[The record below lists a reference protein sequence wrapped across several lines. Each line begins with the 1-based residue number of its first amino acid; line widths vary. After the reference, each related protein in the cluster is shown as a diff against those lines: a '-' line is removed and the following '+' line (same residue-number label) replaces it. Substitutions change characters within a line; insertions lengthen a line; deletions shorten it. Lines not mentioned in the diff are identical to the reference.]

1 IARPTKRHL
10 PLQFAALWRVAVLR
24 RTHAFQLGAPCSI
37 KFVYRRCRCERSFLM
52 PKRPPLQSRRLLAQC
67 AIPSN
72 KALETASLSGGSECG
87 TTSVGAN
94 PLHHGTEA
102 IRALRRE
109 MFAQTH
115 AFEQFDG
122 IGVQNL
128 PCALARIDSEQDR
141 NQSAHDMGI
150 AVTAK
155 GQHGRPRAVRAH
167 RGVEPDLAR
176 AALDLVGITMR
187 R

>member
-1 IARPTKRHL
+1 MNFLMRQL
-10 PLQFAALWRVAVLR
+10 PADEWQAA
-24 RTHAFQLGAPCSI
+24 QMCSI
-37 KFVYRRCRCERSFLM
+37 RM
-52 PKRPPLQSRRLLAQC
+52 AAAQSRRLLAQC

-72 KALETASLSGGSECG
+72 KALEDINTGRRTASLSGGSECG

-122 IGVQNL
+122 IGVQDL
-128 PCALARIDSEQDR
+128 SCALA
-141 NQSAHDMGI
+141 
-150 AVTAK
+150 
-155 GQHGRPRAVRAH
+155 
-167 RGVEPDLAR
+167 
-176 AALDLVGITMR
+176 
-187 R
+187 

>member
-1 IARPTKRHL
+1 CKRAA
-10 PLQFAALWRVAVLR
+10 PLGGR
-24 RTHAFQLGAPCSI
+24 S
-37 KFVYRRCRCERSFLM
+37 ERSTG
-52 PKRPPLQSRRLLAQC
+52 
-67 AIPSN
+67 I
-72 KALETASLSGGSECG
+72 
-87 TTSVGAN
+87 GAN

-150 AVTAK
+150 AVTGK

-167 RGVEPDLAR
+167 VVSSQTWLAQPWTLLASLC
-176 AALDLVGITMR
+176 AASANGGGYR
-187 R
+187 S